1 MGLMIC
7 EALLC
12 ILVFFAGA
20 CVFSF
25 LNVIVYRVPKKMSFI
40 KGRSVCPAC
49 SHDLGAADLIPI
61 FSYIFLKGKCR
72 YCSGKIGVRDT
83 LTEAAGGAAA
93 LFCALYYGY
102 YGGDYVKAVLIFAF
116 AGVLTVVALMDIDT
130 MEIADGCS
138 AAIVV
143 LAVAGM
149 FLMREITIGQRLIG
163 MICISVPMLL
173 LAIVIP
179 GAFGGGDIKLMAA
192 GGLFLGGRMVLA
204 SAVFGILLGGGY
216 GIYLLASKKKGR
228 KEQFAFG
235 PFLCAGMILGL
246 LWGNQMIDWYL
257 GILI

>member
-1 MGLMIC
+1 MGLIIC

-12 ILVFFAGA
+12 ILVFFTGA

-40 KGRSVCPAC
+40 KGRAVCPAC
-49 SHDLGAADLIPI
+49 SYDLGTADLIPI
-61 FSYIFLKGKCR
+61 FSYLFLRGKCR
-72 YCSGKIGVRDT
+72 YCSGRIRVRDT

-93 LFCALYYGY
+93 LFYAIYYGY
-102 YGGDYVKAVLIFAF
+102 YGGDYVKAMLIFAF
-116 AGVLTVVALMDIDT
+116 TGVLTVVALMDIDT

-138 AAIVV
+138 AAIAV

-163 MICISVPMLL
+163 MLCISVPMLI

-192 GGLFLGGRMVLA
+192 GGLFLGWRSVLV
-204 SAVFGILLGGGY
+204 SAVLGILLGGAY
-216 GIYLLASKKKGR
+216 GIYLLASKKNGG

-246 LWGNQMIDWYL
+246 LGGNHMINWYL

>member
-1 MGLMIC
+1 MSFIIC

-12 ILVFFAGA
+12 ILLFFAGA

-40 KGRSVCPAC
+40 RGRSACPAC
-49 SHDLGAADLIPI
+49 HHELGAADLIPI
-61 FSYIFLKGKCR
+61 FSYLLLRGKCR
-72 YCSGKIGVRDT
+72 YCGGKIGVRDT

-93 LFCALYYGY
+93 LFCAIYYGY
-102 YGGDYVKAVLIFAF
+102 DGGDYAKAVLVFAF
-116 AGVLTVVALMDIDT
+116 AGVLTVVALMDLDT

-138 AAIVV
+138 IAIVV
-143 LAVAGM
+143 LTAAGLFFM
-149 FLMREITIGQRLIG
+149 KDITIGQRLIG
-163 MICISVPMLL
+163 MVCISVPMLL
-173 LAIVIP
+173 LAIAVP

-192 GGLFLGGRMVLA
+192 GGLFLGWRTVLA
-204 SAVFGILLGGGY
+204 SAIIGILLGGGY
-216 GIYLLASKKKGR
+216 GIYLLASGKKGR

-246 LWGNQMIDWYL
+246 LFGNQMIDWYL